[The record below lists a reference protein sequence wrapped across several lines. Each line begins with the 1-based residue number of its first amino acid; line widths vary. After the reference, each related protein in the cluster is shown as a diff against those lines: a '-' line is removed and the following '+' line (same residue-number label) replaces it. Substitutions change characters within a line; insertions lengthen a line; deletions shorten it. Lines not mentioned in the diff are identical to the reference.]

1 MVSSTLIAFFG
12 PIEMAINGFFLYL
25 SLNPSLNFE
34 SFTVGLI
41 GTLSAAVFINI
52 IFVLFFVFYVQNKDK
67 LFIKWREKRKIQTNL
82 LLILSGM
89 ISITLFRLIYS
100 KLFENEQFKPN
111 VKNPVKFLRPILV
124 FTWIK
129 FICFN
134 MPFVYMMYRIFS
146 SVSWAHVAYTTS
158 LEGFAIN
165 FFTFILMIWETIKRN
180 DLLEKGS
187 KYAK

>member
-12 PIEMAINGFFLYL
+12 PIEMAINAFLLYL
-25 SLNPSLNFE
+25 SFLPSLNFQA
-34 SFTVGLI
+34 FTIGLI

-52 IFVLFFVFYVQNKDK
+52 VFVIIFVILVQNKDK
-67 LFIKWREKRKIQTNL
+67 LFIKWREKRIIQTNF
-82 LLILSGM
+82 LLILSGT

-100 KLFENEQFKPN
+100 KLFENEQFNPN

-146 SVSWAHVAYTTS
+146 
-158 LEGFAIN
+158 
-165 FFTFILMIWETIKRN
+165 
-180 DLLEKGS
+180 
-187 KYAK
+187 